1 MVAEVD
7 AGRLARFGI
16 ELLSDERALSLLDVA
31 FAAPDA
37 QLVPIGL
44 DMMALRTVAR
54 AGALPPVLSGLVS
67 TPARRGAKGALARL
81 LAEAPEREWERIT
94 LDLIRGHIAAVLGH
108 AASEGIDPQRNFRD
122 MGFDSL
128 GAVEL
133 RNRLMQSTGLRLPAT
148 VVFDHP
154 TPAAMAIYVM
164 AKVAVVERPR
174 PARARASRPTDEPIA
189 IVGMSCRYP
198 GGVRTPEEL
207 WRLVLAG
214 RDAIGEFPVDRG
226 WDVERLFDPDPERLG
241 ASYTRHGGFVYD
253 AGEFDASFFSMG
265 PREALATDPQQRLL
279 LEATWE
285 ALEDAGIDPE
295 SLRQSDTGVFAGVM
309 YQDYA
314 FGGYGG
320 SGGAGELEGWLGI
333 GSASSVVSG
342 RIAYTFGFEG
352 PAVTVDTA
360 CSSSLVA
367 LHLASQALRSGESSL
382 AIAGGVT
389 VLANPM
395 LFVEFSRQR
404 GLSPDG
410 RCKSFGAGA
419 DGVGWAEGAG
429 LVVLERLSDA
439 RRLGHRVLAVVR
451 GSAVNQDGASN
462 GLAAPNGPSQERVIE
477 RALANAGL
485 SAADVDVVEGHGT
498 GTVLGDPIEAQALL
512 ETYGQERSNGPLWLG
527 SIKSNIGHTQAAA
540 GLAGVIKMVQAM
552 RHQVLP
558 PTLHC
563 EEASPHVD
571 WSTGRIELLRDAVQW
586 PAGDRPRRAGVSSF
600 GISGTNAHVI
610 LEESP
615 ARDEVRRAS
624 VSDACGAVVGV
635 RPWRGRP
642 TRPGRAAR

>member
-1 MVAEVD
+1 M
-7 AGRLARFGI
+7 
-16 ELLSDERALSLLDVA
+16 
-31 FAAPDA
+31 
-37 QLVPIGL
+37 PIRL
-44 DMMALRTVAR
+44 DMMVLRAVAR
-54 AGALPPVLSGLVS
+54 AGALPPVLSGVVPM
-67 TPARRGAKGALARL
+67 PARRGAGAKGALARL
-81 LAEAPEREWERIT
+81 LAEAPEAEWERIT

-108 AASEGIDPQRNFRD
+108 ASPEAIDPHRNFRD

-128 GAVEL
+128 AAVEL

-154 TPAAMAIYVM
+154 TPAAMATYVVT
-164 AKVAVVERPR
+164 KVAVVERPR
-174 PARARASRPTDEPIA
+174 PARVRASTPTDEPIA

-198 GGVRTPEEL
+198 GGVRTPDDL
-207 WRLVLAG
+207 WQPGRSKDATRSGSSRPIAAGTSSGCTTRTPSASARPTPATAGSSTTLASSTPRSSRWG
-214 RDAIGEFPVDRG
+214 RARRSRPIPSNGSCWRRPGRR
-226 WDVERLFDPDPERLG
+226 WRTP
-241 ASYTRHGGFVYD
+241 ASIPSR
-253 AGEFDASFFSMG
+253 
-265 PREALATDPQQRLL
+265 
-279 LEATWE
+279 
-285 ALEDAGIDPE
+285 
-295 SLRQSDTGVFAGVM
+295 LRQSDTGVFTGVM

-314 FGGYGG
+314 LRGYRGSGG

-333 GSASSVVSG
+333 GSAASVVSG

-367 LHLASQALRSGESSL
+367 LHLAGQALRSGESSL

-439 RRLGHRVLAVVR
+439 RRLGHPVLAVMR

-462 GLAAPNGPSQERVIE
+462 GLAAPNGPSQERVIR

-512 ETYGQERSNGPLWLG
+512 ETYGQERPDGPLWLG

-540 GLAGVIKMVQAM
+540 GVAGVIKMVQAM
-552 RHQVLP
+552 RHERLP
-558 PTLHC
+558 RTLH
-563 EEASPHVD
+563 V
-571 WSTGRIELLRDAVQW
+571 
-586 PAGDRPRRAGVSSF
+586 RAGQ
-600 GISGTNAHVI
+600 
-610 LEESP
+610 P
-615 ARDEVRRAS
+615 ARGLASRRDPAAERARRLA
-624 VSDACGAVVGV
+624 DAA
-635 RPWRGRP
+635 RGRGARGSPRSGSAAP
-642 TRPGRAAR
+642 TRT